1 VLAIGFGIAIACAFT
16 GEIEYRLE
24 ETTMHPDFAYRCPHC
39 GETIRVADDV
49 MGTVVDC
56 PVCESPFR
64 VDVPAAEPVDP
75 RTVPEGELPA
85 IDHPERTEGELKSV
99 HPAMFRTNPVLFI
112 GYWSIFILGITAIVL
127 AAWNV
132 ELVSQTFQLVAGS
145 VLALLGAFLLA
156 KWFLETR
163 FTQLTVTNKRTV
175 LRKGIIA
182 KRTTEVQHDDIRN
195 IQVDQNIYERM
206 VGVGDI
212 AVSSSGQD
220 DLEIQVHGI
229 PKPNEVAEL
238 IRDMQ

>member
-1 VLAIGFGIAIACAFT
+1 MCLPRGI
-16 GEIEYRLE
+16 ELRLE
-24 ETTMHPDFAYRCPHC
+24 ETTMNHDFAYRCPHC

-64 VDVPAAEPVDP
+64 VDVPSAEPVDP
-75 RTVPEGELPA
+75 RTIAEGELPA

-112 GYWSIFILGITAIVL
+112 GYWILLVLGITAIVL
-127 AAWNV
+127 AGWNY
-132 ELVSQTFQLVAGS
+132 EIISQTFQLVAGS
-145 VLALLGAFLLA
+145 VLAILGAILLG

-163 FTQLTVTNKRTV
+163 FTQLTITNKRTV

-182 KRTTEVQHDDIRN
+182 KRTTEVQHDDVRN
-195 IQVDQNIYERM
+195 IQVDQNIYERLA
-206 VGVGDI
+206 GVGDL

-220 DLEIQVHGI
+220 DLEIYVHGI